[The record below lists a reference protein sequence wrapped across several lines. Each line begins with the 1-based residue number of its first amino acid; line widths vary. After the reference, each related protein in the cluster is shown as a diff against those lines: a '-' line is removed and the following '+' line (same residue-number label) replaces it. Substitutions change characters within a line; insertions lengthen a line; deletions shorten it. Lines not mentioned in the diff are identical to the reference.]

1 MYITQSCSSSRS
13 VVVGPFPP
21 PRSTSLSSASIQI
34 RQRTK
39 SAPSAPLSLPL
50 TKSNSKL
57 KDKAENISGIP
68 PVPSLPPHIASAS
81 ATTPTT
87 LRYQPQQT
95 QEAKKGQKLK
105 RPTTAPATG
114 AVPFPVLKEAEAKV
128 EGDQFADVPRQ
139 RKTSKLFEKMRARK
153 SLPPPLQPSG
163 AAPASVSVVNLNEAG
178 ENDPTSSGKG
188 SVGLRYSLSM
198 SKHPYAKAQ
207 PHLEGV
213 SSSLGGDGER
223 TEMVKPKLRTSVS
236 FLPSLSDSH
245 KVVGRQAPT
254 SPQRQAHTNVLQAL
268 TPSSPSSP
276 TASNSGSEAS
286 TKSPVTPRSPF
297 WGSGAG
303 GPAGSP
309 GVISIGGVRIRSGM
323 GLGIL
328 GSSPVQS
335 GEEGS
340 GNELGKRR
348 SEVDTS
354 AASDGKKVGLTYVY
368 LCPHIDLVLQNYH
381 MHPYSRP
388 YTQTNIPFTAPAQ
401 VEVLATNNTNAAV
414 RSNEQGVHPNDASAS
429 SPPVVKRRPSK
440 QAVVQN
446 GSAVPTKPPP
456 VGPLPLPPSNDKDSG
471 SETDKVS
478 F

>member
-1 MYITQSCSSSRS
+1 
-13 VVVGPFPP
+13 
-21 PRSTSLSSASIQI
+21 LW
-34 RQRTK
+34 
-39 SAPSAPLSLPL
+39 
-50 TKSNSKL
+50 
-57 KDKAENISGIP
+57 
-68 PVPSLPPHIASAS
+68 
-81 ATTPTT
+81 
-87 LRYQPQQT
+87 
-95 QEAKKGQKLK
+95 
-105 RPTTAPATG
+105 
-114 AVPFPVLKEAEAKV
+114 
-128 EGDQFADVPRQ
+128 
-139 RKTSKLFEKMRARK
+139 
-153 SLPPPLQPSG
+153 
-163 AAPASVSVVNLNEAG
+163 
-178 ENDPTSSGKG
+178 
-188 SVGLRYSLSM
+188 YSLSM

-207 PHLEGV
+207 PHLGGV
-213 SSSLGGDGER
+213 SSSLGER

-236 FLPSLSDSH
+236 FLPSSSDSH

-254 SPQRQAHTNVLQAL
+254 SPQRQAQTHAHTNVLQAL

-401 VEVLATNNTNAAV
+401 VEVLATNNTNDAV
-414 RSNEQGVHPNDASAS
+414 RSNEQAVQPTDASAS
-429 SPPVVKRRPSK
+429 SLPVVKHRPSK
-440 QAVVQN
+440 QAVMQN

-456 VGPLPLPPSNDKDSG
+456 VGPLPLPPSNDKDSE

-478 F
+478 FQVYGICIECILTTHYR